1 MASAV
6 SAVGSIF
13 SGITASGV
21 ATAASVVG
29 TGMSAYSIYKGGQD
43 AEDSAQQQQA
53 SLYQT
58 ASENAYIANLNRQIA
73 EREAVAIEGRG
84 VAGVAM
90 KRKEIA
96 ALLAYQRTQEAIT
109 GFRYEGTP
117 VDIAY
122 ESAREGE
129 EDVAMIWSNALID
142 AEETRARGEV
152 TALIGA
158 RTVSSQRSQADIV
171 AQQGTYASQAG
182 QLGSASTLLQ
192 GAAQAY
198 SMYKGY

>member
-29 TGMSAYSIYKGGQD
+29 TGMSAYSIYRGGQD

-129 EDVAMIWSNALID
+129 EDVAMIWSKCFNRCGGNESKGRSYCLNRRENSFKSD
-142 AEETRARGEV
+142 KSGRHCGTARYLRFTGR
-152 TALIGA
+152 TAWFSIYSTSGCG
-158 RTVSSQRSQADIV
+158 SSILNV
-171 AQQGTYASQAG
+171 
-182 QLGSASTLLQ
+182 
-192 GAAQAY
+192 
-198 SMYKGY
+198 